1 MSGIHPDVQAALDAA
16 RDLRHKIADLRER
29 IDGIRAR
36 RPSPSGAVIPEVDA
50 MGRLTDLYLAPGTVD
65 RLEADELVA
74 EIMAAIRESSA
85 DAGRQY
91 QVIMDAEPEPEP
103 DDSGE
108 RERAEQ
114 VS

>member
-1 MSGIHPDVQAALDAA
+1 MSDIHPDVQAALDAA
-16 RDLRHKIADLRER
+16 RDLRHRIADLRER
-29 IDGIRAR
+29 IDSIRSR

-65 RLEADELVA
+65 RFEAEELAA

-91 QVIMDAEPEPEP
+91 HVIMSAEPEPGDQTPVEHA
-103 DDSGE
+103 S
-108 RERAEQ
+108 
-114 VS
+114 